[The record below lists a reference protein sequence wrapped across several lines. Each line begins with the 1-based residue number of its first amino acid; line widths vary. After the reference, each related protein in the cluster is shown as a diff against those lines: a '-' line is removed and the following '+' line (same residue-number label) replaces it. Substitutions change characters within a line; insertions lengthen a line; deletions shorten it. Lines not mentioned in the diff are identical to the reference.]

1 MKKNFIR
8 VLTAMLAV
16 LMLSVQVL
24 MPAVAAGT
32 DYCGVCGNNGV
43 KGAHN
48 HTIEATCGKDG
59 FAIYECEYVKDG
71 VNCPGKVTER
81 IPATGVHVGDGNV
94 VNAVAPTC
102 TEDGTLAYELC
113 AECGCYLD
121 PATDAV
127 LQSIVDPKTG
137 HNYVDTVTGPTCTEE
152 GYTTYVCD
160 DCGDTYVDNK
170 VAANGHTFDKHVDG
184 KAATCRE
191 EGYTDYYVCSV
202 CGAEDPDRAKA
213 IVPVADHNLAI
224 IEHVDPTCTVDGKNV
239 FKCDEPTCPYYS
251 TITEVLYAEGHKI
264 VNHPAKEATCT
275 EMGYGAYETCEVCNY
290 TTYDAATEVAALGH
304 TDVAVGYIAPTCT
317 EKGCTNAIICDRCQ
331 LVHNPGEEIAP
342 TGHDLTAVNPIAATC
357 TTKGQIA
364 HKKCN
369 TCNKLFA
376 ADVENDDIDAVALTK
391 VDTNALGH
399 DYEDVKIEP
408 TCTEVGYVV
417 HTCQRD
423 NCSFTYSDVVAAN
436 GHSFTSVAE
445 VPAKC
450 LETGVKAHNKCDDC
464 GKLFALDANEKDI
477 TIAEVSAADLTIA
490 ALGHDSEVVAKVNP
504 TYDAAGNEAGEK
516 CSRCG
521 EPLLNANYLA
531 ELDEAVK
538 FYYSIAGVKNS
549 DTAVNSGYVTLNI
562 YFDVLADAD
571 DKAEYNSDV
580 LANIFAVDYALS
592 YDASAFTLTD
602 VVVAPGAFAKASFT
616 PLNIANTNGNVA
628 ITQDMVTGSKAFR
641 GTNLFATLTFQ
652 VSADAAAAGY
662 DFDVTNLLVVH
673 PDATETVDISESVY
687 TNSINV
693 KALGDA
699 NGDGIFTSHD
709 TLSVS
714 NYIKDS
720 DLDTEYVAEYD
731 MNKDGVIDFT
741 DLDLLRKAIVGNT
754 EYLDITV
761 DPNKAA

>member
-43 KGAHN
+43 KGALCHAIN
-48 HTIEATCGKDG
+48 PTCGTAG
-59 FAIYECEYVKDG
+59 YNIYECENGD
-71 VNCPGKVTER
+71 CAGKITVVV
-81 IPATGVHVGDGNV
+81 PATGVHVGDGNV

-121 PATDAV
+121 PATGAV

-137 HNYVDTVTGPTCTEE
+137 HDYVGTPTLPTCTEE
-152 GYTTYVCD
+152 GYTTYVCNN
-160 DCGDTYVDNK
+160 CGDTYVDNK
-170 VAANGHTFDKHVDG
+170 VKANGHTFDKLVQG
-184 KAATCRE
+184 KAPTCRE

-202 CGAEDPDRAKA
+202 CGAEDPARAKE
-213 IVPVADHNLAI
+213 ILPVANHNLAI

-239 FKCDEPTCPYYS
+239 FKCDEPSCPYYAG
-251 TITEVLYAEGHKI
+251 ITEVLPEKGHKI
-264 VNHPAKEATCT
+264 VKHSAKTATCT
-275 EMGYGAYETCEVCNY
+275 EMGYGAYETCEVCDYN
-290 TTYDAATEVAALGH
+290 TYNKESEVAAYGH
-304 TDVAVGYIAPTCT
+304 TTVSVGYVAPTCT
-317 EKGCTNAIICDRCQ
+317 ETGCTDAIVCDRCGI
-331 LVHNPGEEIAP
+331 VHHPGEEIAA
-342 TGHDLTAVNPIAATC
+342 TGHDLVDVSADAATC
-357 TTKGQIA
+357 VKGGNIA

-369 TCNKLFA
+369 TCKKLFA
-376 ADVENDDIDAVALTK
+376 ADVKNSDINAVPLNNVK
-391 VDTNALGH
+391 TNALGH
-399 DYEDVKIEP
+399 DYEDAKIAP

-417 HTCQRD
+417 HTCRR
-423 NCSFTYSDVVAAN
+423 CSVTYSDVVAAN
-436 GHSFTSVAE
+436 GHSFTGVAE

-450 LETGVKAHNKCDDC
+450 TETGVKAHNKCDDC

-477 TIAEVSAADLTIA
+477 TIAEVSPADLTIA

-521 EPLLNANYLA
+521 EPLLNADYLA

-538 FYYSIAGVKNS
+538 FYYDIKGVKNS
-549 DTAVNSGYVTLNI
+549 DTAVNSGYVTLKI

-673 PDATETVDISESVY
+673 PDATETVDISKSVY
-687 TNSINV
+687 TKYINV

-720 DLDTEYVAEYD
+720 DLDTKYVAEYD